1 MLITEE
7 IIGIAVRKR
16 LAGTGPSCLVFHI
29 DTHKHRT
36 SSCYENIQ
44 SAVKLWEFGEAPYRH
59 HLHPRQ
65 LPELMDIEESVVL
78 GDSAIREQGEQLLC
92 RGR

>member
-1 MLITEE
+1 MKTYNQKSNSGSL
-7 IIGIAVRKR
+7 GRH
-16 LAGTGPSCLVFHI
+16 L
-29 DTHKHRT
+29 
-36 SSCYENIQ
+36 
-44 SAVKLWEFGEAPYRH
+44 RH